1 MNRDEF
7 LNELMKY
14 LSGLSENDK
23 NDTISF
29 YSNYFDEQM
38 AAGRSEK
45 EIIDELGSPRLLAK
59 SIKDTKEA
67 ESASYSNYSHVE
79 SGNTESGTEYHF
91 YDFKQVGWKNKILA
105 ALILVL
111 VIVLIATLIAG
122 VVTLFVKIVI
132 PVLVI
137 LAIVGIIK
145 NLFNR

>member
-7 LNELMKY
+7 LNELRKY

-79 SGNTESGTEYHF
+79 SGNTEYHF
-91 YDFKQVGWKNKILA
+91 YDFKQVGWKNKIFA
-105 ALILVL
+105 ALILIL

>member
-7 LNELMKY
+7 LNELRKC
-14 LSGLSENDK
+14 LSGLSESEK
-23 NDTISF
+23 SDTILF

-59 SIKDTKEA
+59 SIKDNKEDV
-67 ESASYSNYSHVE
+67 SASYSKYSNVE
-79 SGNTESGTEYHF
+79 GGNTEGGTEYYF
-91 YDFKQVGWKNKILA
+91 YNFKQVGWKNKIFTV
-105 ALILVL
+105 LIMIFAI
-111 VIVLIATLIAG
+111 VIIATLIAG

-137 LAIVGIIK
+137 LAIAGIIK